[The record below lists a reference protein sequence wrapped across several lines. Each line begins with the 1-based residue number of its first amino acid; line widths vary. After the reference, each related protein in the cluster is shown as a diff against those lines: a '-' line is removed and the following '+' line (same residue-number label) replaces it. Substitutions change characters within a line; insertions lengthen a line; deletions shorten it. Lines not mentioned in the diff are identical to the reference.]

1 MVLAALSPSVV
12 TCLYALFGNQIPTV
26 CAYGGSNDAPG
37 NFGSRGL
44 FWPGLVS
51 QDQGGTGENTGAQ
64 RAGSSLCAGTSLRI
78 GKDLRNLIQMGDVR
92 RLIRAHWF
100 RA

>member
-1 MVLAALSPSVV
+1 MHSLEIKFQQSVPMGVPVTPLGTLALEVYFGQALSPRIMV
-12 TCLYALFGNQIPTV
+12 TH
-26 CAYGGSNDAPG
+26 
-37 NFGSRGL
+37 
-44 FWPGLVS
+44 
-51 QDQGGTGENTGAQ
+51 QGGTGENTGAQ
-64 RAGSSLCAGTSLRI
+64 RAGSSLCASTSLRI